1 MMIAFYFLTKIF
13 IKQLLLR
20 PNENGLQIPSNNK
33 RILDNLK
40 MIASVMQMFILVVF
54 ISVGRENAQL
64 ANDEAEIAS
73 RKKGKQLG
81 PENNDGVSDK
91 LFSFKDMEQFV
102 LISRSWIEEQKE
114 KLFQW
119 ASGVIK
125 AANKVKYMNKKK

>member
-1 MMIAFYFLTKIF
+1 MI
-13 IKQLLLR
+13 
-20 PNENGLQIPSNNK
+20 G
-33 RILDNLK
+33 
-40 MIASVMQMFILVVF
+40 SVLQMFILVVF
-54 ISVGRENAQL
+54 ISVGRDSAQL
-64 ANDEAEIAS
+64 ANDESEIAS
-73 RKKGKQLG
+73 RKRGKPLG